1 MQHEINYPRL
11 HIDLLI
17 AFYIRPIP
25 RLCSILMISDLIQLH
40 LGIVYKYSRR
50 KILHIDTMNKSD
62 FCLHLYP
69 YIVYQIKFRCIF

>member
-1 MQHEINYPRL
+1 
-11 HIDLLI
+11 
-17 AFYIRPIP
+17 
-25 RLCSILMISDLIQLH
+25 MISDLIQLH